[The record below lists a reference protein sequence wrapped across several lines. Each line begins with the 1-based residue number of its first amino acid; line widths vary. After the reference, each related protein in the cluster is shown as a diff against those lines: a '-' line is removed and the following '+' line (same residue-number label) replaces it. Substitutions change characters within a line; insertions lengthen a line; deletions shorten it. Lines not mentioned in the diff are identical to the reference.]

1 MKKLKKYSVVADDS
15 DVYAIS
21 LVEEPAIE
29 IDYVAF
35 DKDKEPKPNLKFI
48 EDKKN
53 EKYMVLGPALIPDKD
68 IYRNYDGNE
77 FYVSFSAE
85 CIEKLS
91 HKFMKTCYGA
101 GCFTKDHETFA
112 EGCSLAESWIKTSE
126 NDKSVDYGFDCPIG
140 TWFVCAKIDSIELWD
155 SIKKGERKGFSIE
168 SWVDLEEIVDNKN
181 KKENDMSKQK
191 TNLET
196 MEVNDGFWDKLKG
209 IIAEALGTSK
219 DDEVVEEA
227 VEEAKQEA
235 DPVEETVEAE
245 EETPEVPV
253 EEVAEEVIETVEEGA
268 ETTEEAAEDLQ
279 AVVDSLQE
287 EIDALKAENEE
298 LKKANQKMSKKP
310 SAKVNV
316 KQSAEKSNPRDV
328 IEALYNGSYF
338 KK

>member
-1 MKKLKKYSVVADDS
+1 MKKLKKYSVVGDSS

-35 DKDKEPKPNLKFI
+35 DKDKETKPNLKFI
-48 EDKKN
+48 EDKEN
-53 EKYMVLGPALIPDKD
+53 EKFMILGPALIPDKN

-91 HKFMKTCYGA
+91 YKFMKTCYGD
-101 GCFTKDHETFA
+101 GCFTKDHESFA
-112 EGCSLAESWIKTSE
+112 QGCSLAESWIKTSE

-140 TWFVCAKIDSIELWD
+140 TWFVAAKIDSIELWD

-168 SWVDLEEIVDNKN
+168 SWVDLEEIFENKD

-196 MEVNDGFWDKLKG
+196 MEVNDGFWEKLKG
-209 IIAEALGTSK
+209 IIAEAMGTSK
-219 DDEVVEEA
+219 DDKTVEDA
-227 VEEAKQEA
+227 VEEAKAEA
-235 DPVEETVEAE
+235 DPVEEVVEAE
-245 EETPEVPV
+245 EQTPEVPV
-253 EEVAEEVIETVEEGA
+253 DEVAKEVIDTVEEGA
-268 ETTEEAAEDLQ
+268 ETTETAAEDLQ
-279 AVVDSLQE
+279 TVVDKLQE
-287 EIDALKAENEE
+287 EVDALKAENAE
-298 LKKANQKMSKKP
+298 LKKKNEKMSKKP

-316 KQSAEKSNPRDV
+316 KQSAEKGNPRDV

-338 KK
+338 K

>member
-1 MKKLKKYSVVADDS
+1 MKKLKKYSVVGDSS

-35 DKDKEPKPNLKFI
+35 DKDKETKPNLKFI
-48 EDKKN
+48 EDKEN
-53 EKYMVLGPALIPDKD
+53 EKFMILGPALVPDKN

-91 HKFMKTCYGA
+91 YKFMKSCYGD
-101 GCFTKDHETFA
+101 GCFTKDHESFA
-112 EGCSLAESWIKTSE
+112 QGCSLAESWIKTSE

-140 TWFVCAKIDSIELWD
+140 TWFIAAKIDSIELWD

-168 SWVDLEEIVDNKN
+168 SWVDLEEIIENKD

-196 MEVNDGFWDKLKG
+196 MEVNDGFWEKLKG
-209 IIAEALGTSK
+209 IIAEAMGTSK
-219 DDEVVEEA
+219 DDKTVEDA
-227 VEEAKQEA
+227 VEEAKAEA
-235 DPVEETVEAE
+235 DPVEEVVEAE
-245 EETPEVPV
+245 EQTPEVPV
-253 EEVAEEVIETVEEGA
+253 EEVAQDVIDTVEEGA
-268 ETTEEAAEDLQ
+268 ETTETAAEDLQ
-279 AVVDSLQE
+279 TVVDKLQE
-287 EIDALKAENEE
+287 EVDALKAENAE
-298 LKKANQKMSKKP
+298 LKKKNQKMSKKP

-316 KQSAEKSNPRDV
+316 KQSAEKGNPRDV

-338 KK
+338 K

>member
-1 MKKLKKYSVVADDS
+1 MKKLKKYSVVGDSS

-35 DKDKEPKPNLKFI
+35 DKDKETKPNLKFI
-48 EDKKN
+48 EDKQN
-53 EKYMVLGPALIPDKD
+53 EKFMILGPALVPDKN

-91 HKFMKTCYGA
+91 YKFMKTCYGD
-101 GCFTKDHETFA
+101 GCFTKDHESFA
-112 EGCSLAESWIKTSE
+112 QGCSLAESWIKTSE

-140 TWFVCAKIDSIELWD
+140 TWFIAAKIDSIELWD
-155 SIKKGERKGFSIE
+155 SITKGERKGFSIE
-168 SWVDLEEIVDNKN
+168 SWVDLEEIFENKD

-209 IIAEALGTSK
+209 IIAEAMGTSK
-219 DDEVVEEA
+219 DDKTVEDA

-235 DPVEETVEAE
+235 DPVEEVVEAE
-245 EETPEVPV
+245 EQTPEVPV
-253 EEVAEEVIETVEEGA
+253 EEVAQDVIDTVEEGA
-268 ETTEEAAEDLQ
+268 ETTETAAEDLQ
-279 AVVDSLQE
+279 TVVDKLQE
-287 EIDALKAENEE
+287 EVDALKAENAE
-298 LKKANQKMSKKP
+298 LKKQNQKMSKKP

-316 KQSAEKSNPRDV
+316 KQSVEKGNPRDV

-338 KK
+338 K

>member
-1 MKKLKKYSVVADDS
+1 MKKLKKYSVVGDSS

-35 DKDKEPKPNLKFI
+35 DKDKETKPNLKFI
-48 EDKKN
+48 EDKQN
-53 EKYMVLGPALIPDKD
+53 EKYMILGPALIPDKN
-68 IYRNYDGNE
+68 IYRNYDGDE

-91 HKFMKTCYGA
+91 YKFMKTCYGD
-101 GCFTKDHETFA
+101 GCFTKDHESFA
-112 EGCSLAESWIKTSE
+112 QGCSLAESWIKTSE

-140 TWFVCAKIDSIELWD
+140 TWFVAAKIDSIELWD

-168 SWVDLEEIVDNKN
+168 SWVDLEEIFENKD

-196 MEVNDGFWDKLKG
+196 MEVNDGFWEKLKG
-209 IIAEALGTSK
+209 IIAEAMGTSK
-219 DDEVVEEA
+219 DDKTVEDA
-227 VEEAKQEA
+227 VEEAKAEA
-235 DPVEETVEAE
+235 DPVEEVVEAE
-245 EETPEVPV
+245 EQTPEVPV
-253 EEVAEEVIETVEEGA
+253 DEVAKEVIDTVEEGA
-268 ETTEEAAEDLQ
+268 ETNETAAEDLQ
-279 AVVDSLQE
+279 TVVDKLQE
-287 EIDALKAENEE
+287 EVDALKAENAE
-298 LKKANQKMSKKP
+298 LKKKNEKMSKKP

-316 KQSAEKSNPRDV
+316 KQSAEKGNPRDV

-338 KK
+338 K

>member
-1 MKKLKKYSVVADDS
+1 MKKLKKYSVVADS
-15 DVYAIS
+15 SEIYNIS

-29 IDYVAF
+29 VDYVAF
-35 DKDKEPKPNLKFI
+35 DKDKETKPNLKFI
-48 EDKKN
+48 EDKQN
-53 EKYMVLGPALIPDKD
+53 EKYMILGPALIPDKN

-91 HKFMKTCYGA
+91 HNFVKNCYGA
-101 GCFTKDHETFA
+101 GCFTKDHESFA
-112 EGCSLAESWIKTSE
+112 QGCYLAESWIKTSE

-140 TWFVCAKIDSIELWD
+140 TWFVAAKIDSIDLWE

-168 SWVDLEEIVDNKN
+168 SWVDLEEIIENKD

-209 IIAEALGTSK
+209 IIAEAMGTSK
-219 DDEVVEEA
+219 DDKTVEDA
-227 VEEAKQEA
+227 VEEAKAEA
-235 DPVEETVEAE
+235 DPVEEVVEAE
-245 EETPEVPV
+245 VETPEVPV
-253 EEVAEEVIETVEEGA
+253 EEVAQDVIDTVEEGA
-268 ETTEEAAEDLQ
+268 ETNETAAEDLQ
-279 AVVDSLQE
+279 TVVDKLQE
-287 EIDALKAENEE
+287 EVDALKAENAE
-298 LKKANQKMSKKP
+298 LKKKNQKMSKKP

-316 KQSAEKSNPRDV
+316 KQSVEKGNPRDV

-338 KK
+338 K

>member
-1 MKKLKKYSVVADDS
+1 MKKLKKYSVVGDSS

-35 DKDKEPKPNLKFI
+35 DKDKETKPNLKFI
-48 EDKKN
+48 EDKQN
-53 EKYMVLGPALIPDKD
+53 EKFMILGPALVPDKN

-91 HKFMKTCYGA
+91 YKFMKTCYGD
-101 GCFTKDHETFA
+101 GCFTKDHESFA
-112 EGCSLAESWIKTSE
+112 QGCSLAESWIKTSE

-140 TWFVCAKIDSIELWD
+140 TWFIAAKIDSIELWD

-168 SWVDLEEIVDNKN
+168 SWVDLEEIIENKD

-196 MEVNDGFWDKLKG
+196 MEVNDGFWEKLKG
-209 IIAEALGTSK
+209 IIAEAMGTST
-219 DDEVVEEA
+219 DDKTVEDA
-227 VEEAKQEA
+227 VEEAKAEA
-235 DPVEETVEAE
+235 DPVEEVVEAE
-245 EETPEVPV
+245 EQMPEVPV
-253 EEVAEEVIETVEEGA
+253 EEVAQDVIDTVEEGA
-268 ETTEEAAEDLQ
+268 ETTETAAEDLQ
-279 AVVDSLQE
+279 TVVDKLQE
-287 EIDALKAENEE
+287 EVDALKAENAE
-298 LKKANQKMSKKP
+298 LKKKNQKMSKKP

-316 KQSAEKSNPRDV
+316 KQSAEKGNPRDV

-338 KK
+338 K

>member
-1 MKKLKKYSVVADDS
+1 MKKLKKYSVVADSS

-35 DKDKEPKPNLKFI
+35 DKDKETKPNLKFI
-48 EDKKN
+48 EDKQN
-53 EKYMVLGPALIPDKD
+53 EKFMILGPALVPNKN

-91 HKFMKTCYGA
+91 YKFMKTCYGD
-101 GCFTKDHETFA
+101 GCFTKDHESFA
-112 EGCSLAESWIKTSE
+112 QGCSLAESWIKTSE
-126 NDKSVDYGFDCPIG
+126 NDKSVEYGFDCPIG
-140 TWFVCAKIDSIELWD
+140 TWFIAAKIDSIELWD

-168 SWVDLEEIVDNKN
+168 SWVDLEEIIENKD

-209 IIAEALGTSK
+209 IIAEAMGTSK
-219 DDEVVEEA
+219 DDKTVEDA
-227 VEEAKQEA
+227 VEEAKAEA
-235 DPVEETVEAE
+235 DPVEEVVEAE
-245 EETPEVPV
+245 EQTSEVPV
-253 EEVAEEVIETVEEGA
+253 DEVAQDVIDTVEEGA
-268 ETTEEAAEDLQ
+268 ETTETAAEDLQ
-279 AVVDSLQE
+279 TVVDKLQE
-287 EIDALKAENEE
+287 EVDALKAENAE
-298 LKKANQKMSKKP
+298 LKKQNQKMSKKP

-316 KQSAEKSNPRDV
+316 KQSAEKGNPRDV

-338 KK
+338 K

>member
-1 MKKLKKYSVVADDS
+1 MKKLKKYSVVGDSS

-35 DKDKEPKPNLKFI
+35 DKDKETKPNLKFI
-48 EDKKN
+48 EDKQN
-53 EKYMVLGPALIPDKD
+53 EKYMILGPALIPDKN

-91 HKFMKTCYGA
+91 YKFMRTCYGD
-101 GCFTKDHETFA
+101 GCFTKDHESFA
-112 EGCSLAESWIKTSE
+112 QGCSLAESWIKTSE

-140 TWFVCAKIDSIELWD
+140 TWFIAAKIDSIDLWD

-168 SWVDLEEIVDNKN
+168 SWVDLEEIIENKD

-209 IIAEALGTSK
+209 IIAEAMGTSK
-219 DDEVVEEA
+219 DDKTVEDA
-227 VEEAKQEA
+227 VEEAKAEA
-235 DPVEETVEAE
+235 DPVEEVVEAE
-245 EETPEVPV
+245 EQTPEVPV
-253 EEVAEEVIETVEEGA
+253 DEVAQEVIDTVEDGA
-268 ETTEEAAEDLQ
+268 ETNETAAEDLQ
-279 AVVDSLQE
+279 TVVDKLQE
-287 EIDALKAENEE
+287 EVDALKAENAE
-298 LKKANQKMSKKP
+298 LKKKNQKMSKKP

-316 KQSAEKSNPRDV
+316 KQSVEKGNPRDV

-338 KK
+338 K

>member
-1 MKKLKKYSVVADDS
+1 MKKLKKYSVVGDSS

-35 DKDKEPKPNLKFI
+35 DKDKETKPNLKFI
-48 EDKKN
+48 EDKQN
-53 EKYMVLGPALIPDKD
+53 EKYMILGPALIPDKN

-91 HKFMKTCYGA
+91 YKFMKTCYGD
-101 GCFTKDHETFA
+101 GCFTKDHNGFC

-140 TWFVCAKIDSIELWD
+140 TWFIAAKIDSIELWD

-168 SWVDLEEIVDNKN
+168 SWVDLEEIIENKD

-191 TNLET
+191 TNLQT
-196 MEVNDGFWDKLKG
+196 MEVNDGFWDKLKT
-209 IIAEALGTSK
+209 IIAEAMGVST
-219 DDEVVEEA
+219 DDKTVEDA
-227 VEEAKQEA
+227 VEEAKAEA
-235 DPVEETVEAE
+235 DPVEEVVEAE
-245 EETPEVPV
+245 VEIPEVPV
-253 EEVAEEVIETVEEGA
+253 EEVAEEVIDTVEEGA
-268 ETTEEAAEDLQ
+268 ETTETAAEDLQ
-279 AVVDSLQE
+279 TVVDKLQE
-287 EIDALKAENEE
+287 EVDALKRDKAKI
-298 LKKANQKMSKKP
+298 KKQNQKKSKKP

-316 KQSAEKSNPRDV
+316 KQSAVKGNPRDV

-338 KK
+338 K

>member
-1 MKKLKKYSVVADDS
+1 MKKLKKYSVVGDSS

-35 DKDKEPKPNLKFI
+35 DKDKETKPNLKFI
-48 EDKKN
+48 EDKQN
-53 EKYMVLGPALIPDKD
+53 EKYMILGPALIPDKN

-91 HKFMKTCYGA
+91 YKFMRTCYGD
-101 GCFTKDHETFA
+101 GCFTKDHESFA
-112 EGCSLAESWIKTSE
+112 QGCSLAESWIKTSE

-140 TWFVCAKIDSIELWD
+140 TWFIAAKIDSIDLWD

-168 SWVDLEEIVDNKN
+168 SWVDLEEIIENKD

-209 IIAEALGTSK
+209 IIAEAMGTSK
-219 DDEVVEEA
+219 DDKTVEDA
-227 VEEAKQEA
+227 VEEAKAEA
-235 DPVEETVEAE
+235 DPVEEVVEAE
-245 EETPEVPV
+245 EQTPEVPV
-253 EEVAEEVIETVEEGA
+253 DEVAKEVIDTVEDGA
-268 ETTEEAAEDLQ
+268 ETTETAAEDLQ
-279 AVVDSLQE
+279 TVVDKLQE
-287 EIDALKAENEE
+287 EVDALKAENAE
-298 LKKANQKMSKKP
+298 LKKKNQKMSKKP

-316 KQSAEKSNPRDV
+316 KQSVEKGNPRDV

-338 KK
+338 K

>member
-1 MKKLKKYSVVADDS
+1 MKKLKKYSVVGDSS

-35 DKDKEPKPNLKFI
+35 DKDKETKPNLKFI
-48 EDKKN
+48 EDKEN
-53 EKYMVLGPALIPDKD
+53 EKYMILGPALIPDKN

-91 HKFMKTCYGA
+91 HNFVKTCYGD
-101 GCFTKDHETFA
+101 GCFTKDHESFA
-112 EGCSLAESWIKTSE
+112 QGCSLAESWIKTSE

-140 TWFVCAKIDSIELWD
+140 TWFVAAKIDSIELWD

-168 SWVDLEEIVDNKN
+168 SWVDLEEIIENKD

-196 MEVNDGFWDKLKG
+196 MEVNDGFWEKLKG
-209 IIAEALGTSK
+209 IIAEAMGTSK
-219 DDEVVEEA
+219 DDKTVEDA
-227 VEEAKQEA
+227 VEEAKAEA
-235 DPVEETVEAE
+235 DPVEEVVEAA

-253 EEVAEEVIETVEEGA
+253 EEVAQEVIDTVEEGA
-268 ETTEEAAEDLQ
+268 ETTETAAEDLQ
-279 AVVDSLQE
+279 TVVDKLQE
-287 EIDALKAENEE
+287 EVDALKAENAE
-298 LKKANQKMSKKP
+298 LMKKNQKMSKKP

-316 KQSAEKSNPRDV
+316 KQSAEKGNPRDV

-338 KK
+338 K

>member
-1 MKKLKKYSVVADDS
+1 MKKLKKYSVVGDSS

-35 DKDKEPKPNLKFI
+35 DKDKETKPNLKFI
-48 EDKKN
+48 EDKQN
-53 EKYMVLGPALIPDKD
+53 EKFMILGPALVPDKN

-91 HKFMKTCYGA
+91 YKFMKTCYGD
-101 GCFTKDHETFA
+101 GCFTKDHESFA
-112 EGCSLAESWIKTSE
+112 QGCSLAESWIKTSE

-140 TWFVCAKIDSIELWD
+140 TWFVAAKIDSIELWE

-168 SWVDLEEIVDNKN
+168 SWVDLEEIIENKD

-196 MEVNDGFWDKLKG
+196 MEVNDGFWEKLKG
-209 IIAEALGTSK
+209 IIAEAMGTSK
-219 DDEVVEEA
+219 DDKTVEDA
-227 VEEAKQEA
+227 VEEAKAEA
-235 DPVEETVEAE
+235 DPVEEVVEAE

-253 EEVAEEVIETVEEGA
+253 DEVAKEVIDTVEEGA
-268 ETTEEAAEDLQ
+268 ETTETAAEDLQ
-279 AVVDSLQE
+279 TVVDKLQE
-287 EIDALKAENEE
+287 EVDALKAENAEL
-298 LKKANQKMSKKP
+298 LKKNQKMSKKP

-316 KQSAEKSNPRDV
+316 KQSAEKGNPRDV

-338 KK
+338 K

>member
-35 DKDKEPKPNLKFI
+35 NKDKETKTDLKFI
-48 EDKKN
+48 KDDKTD
-53 EKYMVLGPALIPDKD
+53 KYMVLGPALIPDKN

-77 FYVSFSAE
+77 FYVSFSAD

-140 TWFVCAKIDSIELWD
+140 TWFVAAKIDSIELWD

-168 SWVDLEEIVDNKN
+168 SWVDLEEIVDNKD
-181 KKENDMSKQK
+181 KKENDMSKQNTK
-191 TNLET
+191 LET

-219 DDEVVEEA
+219 DDEAVEEA
-227 VEEAKQEA
+227 VEEAKAEA
-235 DPVEETVEAE
+235 DPVEEVVEAE
-245 EETPEVPV
+245 EETPEVTV

-279 AVVDSLQE
+279 AVVDQLQE
-287 EIDALKAENEE
+287 EVDALKAENEE
-298 LKKANQKMSKKP
+298 LKKKNQKMSKKP

-316 KQSAEKSNPRDV
+316 KQSAENSNPRDV

>member
-1 MKKLKKYSVVADDS
+1 MKKLKKYSVVADSS

-21 LVEEPAIE
+21 LVEDPAIE

-35 DKDKEPKPNLKFI
+35 DKDKETKPNLKFI
-48 EDKKN
+48 EDKQN
-53 EKYMVLGPALIPDKD
+53 EKYMILGPALVPDKN

-91 HKFMKTCYGA
+91 YKFMRTCYGD
-101 GCFTKDHETFA
+101 GCFTKDHESFA
-112 EGCSLAESWIKTSE
+112 QGCTLAESWIKTSE

-140 TWFVCAKIDSIELWD
+140 TWFVAAKIDSIDLWE

-168 SWVDLEEIVDNKN
+168 SWVDLEEIIENKD

-209 IIAEALGTSK
+209 IIAEAMGTSK
-219 DDEVVEEA
+219 DDKTVEDA
-227 VEEAKQEA
+227 VEEAKAEA
-235 DPVEETVEAE
+235 DPVEEVVEAE
-245 EETPEVPV
+245 VETPEVPV
-253 EEVAEEVIETVEEGA
+253 DEVAEEVIDTVEEGA
-268 ETTEEAAEDLQ
+268 ETNETAAEDLQ
-279 AVVDSLQE
+279 TVVDKLQE
-287 EIDALKAENEE
+287 EVDALKAENAEL
-298 LKKANQKMSKKP
+298 LKKNQKMSKKP

-316 KQSAEKSNPRDV
+316 KQSAEKGNPRDV

-338 KK
+338 K

>member
-1 MKKLKKYSVVADDS
+1 MKKLKKYSVVGDSS

-35 DKDKEPKPNLKFI
+35 DKDKETKPNLKFI
-48 EDKKN
+48 EDKEN
-53 EKYMVLGPALIPDKD
+53 EKFMILGPALVPDKN

-91 HKFMKTCYGA
+91 YKFMKTCYGD
-101 GCFTKDHETFA
+101 GCFTKDHESFA
-112 EGCSLAESWIKTSE
+112 QGCSLAESWIKTSE

-140 TWFVCAKIDSIELWD
+140 TWFVAAKIDSIELWD

-168 SWVDLEEIVDNKN
+168 SWVDLEEIIENKD

-196 MEVNDGFWDKLKG
+196 MEVNDGFWEKLKG
-209 IIAEALGTSK
+209 IIAEAMGVSS
-219 DDEVVEEA
+219 DDKTVEDA
-227 VEEAKQEA
+227 VEEAKAEA
-235 DPVEETVEAE
+235 DPVEEVVEAE

-253 EEVAEEVIETVEEGA
+253 EEVAKEVIDTVEEGA
-268 ETTEEAAEDLQ
+268 ETNETAAEDLQ
-279 AVVDSLQE
+279 TVVDKLQE
-287 EIDALKAENEE
+287 EVDALKAENAE
-298 LKKANQKMSKKP
+298 LKKQNQKMSKKP

-316 KQSAEKSNPRDV
+316 KQSSEKGNPRDV

-338 KK
+338 K

>member
-1 MKKLKKYSVVADDS
+1 MKKLKKYSVVADSS

-35 DKDKEPKPNLKFI
+35 DKDKETKPNLKFI
-48 EDKKN
+48 EDKQN
-53 EKYMVLGPALIPDKD
+53 EKFMILGPALVPNKN

-91 HKFMKTCYGA
+91 YKFMKTCYGD
-101 GCFTKDHETFA
+101 GCFTKDHESFA
-112 EGCSLAESWIKTSE
+112 QGCSLAESWIKTSE
-126 NDKSVDYGFDCPIG
+126 NDKSVEYGFDCPIG
-140 TWFVCAKIDSIELWD
+140 TWFIAAKIDSIELWD

-168 SWVDLEEIVDNKN
+168 SWVDLEEIIENKD

-209 IIAEALGTSK
+209 IIAEAMGTSK
-219 DDEVVEEA
+219 DDKTVEDA
-227 VEEAKQEA
+227 VEEAKAEA
-235 DPVEETVEAE
+235 DPVEEVVEAE
-245 EETPEVPV
+245 EQTPEVPV
-253 EEVAEEVIETVEEGA
+253 EEVAQDVIDTVEEGA
-268 ETTEEAAEDLQ
+268 ETNETAAEDLQ
-279 AVVDSLQE
+279 TVVDKLQE
-287 EIDALKAENEE
+287 EVDALKAENAE
-298 LKKANQKMSKKP
+298 LKKQNQKMSKKP

-316 KQSAEKSNPRDV
+316 KQSAEKGNPRDV

-338 KK
+338 K

>member
-1 MKKLKKYSVVADDS
+1 MKKLKKYSVVADS
-15 DVYAIS
+15 SEIYNIS

-29 IDYVAF
+29 VDYVAF
-35 DKDKEPKPNLKFI
+35 DKDKETKSNLKFI
-48 EDKKN
+48 EDKQN
-53 EKYMVLGPALIPDKD
+53 EKYMILGPALIPDKN

-91 HKFMKTCYGA
+91 HNFIKNCYGA
-101 GCFTKDHETFA
+101 GCFTKDHESFA
-112 EGCSLAESWIKTSE
+112 QGCYLAESWIKTSE

-140 TWFVCAKIDSIELWD
+140 TWFVAAKIDSIDLWE

-168 SWVDLEEIVDNKN
+168 SWVDLEEIFENKD

-209 IIAEALGTSK
+209 IIAEAMGTSK
-219 DDEVVEEA
+219 DDKTVEDA
-227 VEEAKQEA
+227 VEEAKAEA
-235 DPVEETVEAE
+235 DPVEEVVEAE
-245 EETPEVPV
+245 EQTPEVPV
-253 EEVAEEVIETVEEGA
+253 EEVAKEVIDTVEDGA
-268 ETTEEAAEDLQ
+268 ETTETAAEDLQ
-279 AVVDSLQE
+279 TVVDKLQE
-287 EIDALKAENEE
+287 EVDALKAENAEL
-298 LKKANQKMSKKP
+298 LKKNQKMSKKP

-316 KQSAEKSNPRDV
+316 KQSAEKGNPRDV

-338 KK
+338 K

>member
-1 MKKLKKYSVVADDS
+1 MKKLKKYSVVADSS

-35 DKDKEPKPNLKFI
+35 DKDKETKPNLKFI
-48 EDKKN
+48 EDKQN
-53 EKYMVLGPALIPDKD
+53 EKFMILGPALIPDKN

-91 HKFMKTCYGA
+91 YKFIRTCYGND
-101 GCFTKDHETFA
+101 CFTKDHESFA
-112 EGCSLAESWIKTSE
+112 QGCYLAESWIKTSE

-140 TWFVCAKIDSIELWD
+140 TWFVAAKIDSIELWD

-168 SWVDLEEIVDNKN
+168 SWVDLEEIFENKD

-209 IIAEALGTSK
+209 IIAEAMGTSK
-219 DDEVVEEA
+219 DDKTVEDA
-227 VEEAKQEA
+227 VEEAKAEA
-235 DPVEETVEAE
+235 DPVEEVVEAE
-245 EETPEVPV
+245 EQTSEVPV
-253 EEVAEEVIETVEEGA
+253 DEVAKEVIDTVEEGA
-268 ETTEEAAEDLQ
+268 ETTETAAEDLQ
-279 AVVDSLQE
+279 TVVDKLQE
-287 EIDALKAENEE
+287 EVDALKAENAE
-298 LKKANQKMSKKP
+298 LKKQNQKMSKKP

-316 KQSAEKSNPRDV
+316 KQSAEKGNPRDV

-338 KK
+338 K

>member
-1 MKKLKKYSVVADDS
+1 MKKLKKYSVVGDSS

-35 DKDKEPKPNLKFI
+35 DKDKETKPNLKFI
-48 EDKKN
+48 EDKQN
-53 EKYMVLGPALIPDKD
+53 EKFMILGPALIPDKN

-91 HKFMKTCYGA
+91 YKFMKTCYGD
-101 GCFTKDHETFA
+101 GCFTKDHESFA
-112 EGCSLAESWIKTSE
+112 QGCSLAESWIKTSE

-140 TWFVCAKIDSIELWD
+140 TWFVAAKIDSIELWD

-168 SWVDLEEIVDNKN
+168 SWVDLEEIIENKD

-196 MEVNDGFWDKLKG
+196 MEVNDGFWEKLKG
-209 IIAEALGTSK
+209 IIAEAMGTSK
-219 DDEVVEEA
+219 DDKTVEDA
-227 VEEAKQEA
+227 VEEAKAEA
-235 DPVEETVEAE
+235 DPVEEVVEAE
-245 EETPEVPV
+245 EQTPEVPV
-253 EEVAEEVIETVEEGA
+253 DEVAKEVIDTVEEGA
-268 ETTEEAAEDLQ
+268 ETTETAAEDLQ
-279 AVVDSLQE
+279 TVVDKLQE
-287 EIDALKAENEE
+287 EVDALKAENAEL
-298 LKKANQKMSKKP
+298 LKKNQKMSKKP

-316 KQSAEKSNPRDV
+316 KQSAEKGNPRDV

-338 KK
+338 K

>member
-1 MKKLKKYSVVADDS
+1 MKKLKKYSVVGDSS

-35 DKDKEPKPNLKFI
+35 DKDKETKPNLKFI
-48 EDKKN
+48 EDKQN
-53 EKYMVLGPALIPDKD
+53 EKFMILGPALVPDKN

-91 HKFMKTCYGA
+91 YKFMRTCYGD
-101 GCFTKDHETFA
+101 GCFTKDHESFA
-112 EGCSLAESWIKTSE
+112 QGCSLAESWIKTSE

-140 TWFVCAKIDSIELWD
+140 TWFIAAKIDSIELWD

-168 SWVDLEEIVDNKN
+168 SWVDLEEIFENKD

-196 MEVNDGFWDKLKG
+196 MEVNDGFWEKLKG
-209 IIAEALGTSK
+209 IIAEAMGTSK
-219 DDEVVEEA
+219 DDKTVEDA
-227 VEEAKQEA
+227 VEEAKAEA
-235 DPVEETVEAE
+235 DPVEEVVEAE
-245 EETPEVPV
+245 EQTPEVPV
-253 EEVAEEVIETVEEGA
+253 DEVAKEVIDTVEEGA
-268 ETTEEAAEDLQ
+268 ETTETAAEDLQ
-279 AVVDSLQE
+279 TVVDKLQE
-287 EIDALKAENEE
+287 EVDALKAENAE
-298 LKKANQKMSKKP
+298 LKKQNQKMSKKP

-316 KQSAEKSNPRDV
+316 KQSAEKGNPRDV

-338 KK
+338 K

>member
-1 MKKLKKYSVVADDS
+1 MKTLKKYSVVADSS

-35 DKDKEPKPNLKFI
+35 DKDKEDKPNLKFI
-48 EDKKN
+48 EDKQS
-53 EKYMVLGPALIPDKD
+53 EKYMILGPALIPDKN

-91 HKFMKTCYGA
+91 YKFMRTCYGD
-101 GCFTKDHETFA
+101 GCFTKDHESFA
-112 EGCSLAESWIKTSE
+112 QGCSLAESWIKTSE

-140 TWFVCAKIDSIELWD
+140 TWFIAAKIDSIDLWD

-168 SWVDLEEIVDNKN
+168 SWVDLEEIIENKD

-209 IIAEALGTSK
+209 IIAEAMGTSK
-219 DDEVVEEA
+219 DDKTVEDA
-227 VEEAKQEA
+227 VEEAKAEA
-235 DPVEETVEAE
+235 DPVEEVVEAE
-245 EETPEVPV
+245 VETPEVPV
-253 EEVAEEVIETVEEGA
+253 DEVAKEVIDTVEDGA
-268 ETTEEAAEDLQ
+268 ETNETAAEDLQ
-279 AVVDSLQE
+279 TVVDKLQE
-287 EIDALKAENEE
+287 EVDALKAENAEL
-298 LKKANQKMSKKP
+298 LKKNQKMSKKP

-316 KQSAEKSNPRDV
+316 KQSAEKGNPRDV

-338 KK
+338 K

>member
-1 MKKLKKYSVVADDS
+1 MKKLKKYSVVGDSS

-35 DKDKEPKPNLKFI
+35 DKDKETKPNLKFI
-48 EDKKN
+48 EDKEN
-53 EKYMVLGPALIPDKD
+53 EKFMILGPALIPDKN

-91 HKFMKTCYGA
+91 YKFMKTCYGD
-101 GCFTKDHETFA
+101 GCFTKDHESFA
-112 EGCSLAESWIKTSE
+112 QGCSLAESWIKTSE

-140 TWFVCAKIDSIELWD
+140 TWFVAAKIDSIELWD

-168 SWVDLEEIVDNKN
+168 SWVDLEEIIENKD

-196 MEVNDGFWDKLKG
+196 MEVNDGFWEKLKG
-209 IIAEALGTSK
+209 IIAEAMGTSK
-219 DDEVVEEA
+219 DDKTVEDA
-227 VEEAKQEA
+227 VEEAKAEA
-235 DPVEETVEAE
+235 DPVEEVVEAE
-245 EETPEVPV
+245 EQTPEVPV
-253 EEVAEEVIETVEEGA
+253 DEVAKEVIDTVEEGA
-268 ETTEEAAEDLQ
+268 ETTETAAEDLQ
-279 AVVDSLQE
+279 TVVDKLQE
-287 EIDALKAENEE
+287 EVDALKAENAEL
-298 LKKANQKMSKKP
+298 LKKNQQMSKKP
-310 SAKVNV
+310 STKVNV
-316 KQSAEKSNPRDV
+316 KQSAEKGNPRDV

-338 KK
+338 K

>member
-1 MKKLKKYSVVADDS
+1 MKKLKKYSVVGDSS

-35 DKDKEPKPNLKFI
+35 DKDKETKPNLKFI
-48 EDKKN
+48 EDKQN
-53 EKYMVLGPALIPDKD
+53 EKFMILGPALVPDKN

-91 HKFMKTCYGA
+91 HNFVKNCYGA
-101 GCFTKDHETFA
+101 GCFTKDHNGFC

-140 TWFVCAKIDSIELWD
+140 TWFVAAKIDSIELWD

-168 SWVDLEEIVDNKN
+168 SWVDLEEIIENKD

-196 MEVNDGFWDKLKG
+196 MEVNDGFWEKLKG
-209 IIAEALGTSK
+209 IIAEAMGTST
-219 DDEVVEEA
+219 DDKTVEDA
-227 VEEAKQEA
+227 VEEAKAEA
-235 DPVEETVEAE
+235 NPVEEVVEAE
-245 EETPEVPV
+245 EQMPEVPV
-253 EEVAEEVIETVEEGA
+253 EEVAEEVIDTVEEGA
-268 ETTEEAAEDLQ
+268 ETTETAAEDLQ
-279 AVVDSLQE
+279 TVVDKLQE
-287 EIDALKAENEE
+287 EVDALKAENAEL
-298 LKKANQKMSKKP
+298 LKKNQKMSKKP

-316 KQSAEKSNPRDV
+316 KQSAEKGNPRDV

-338 KK
+338 K

>member
-1 MKKLKKYSVVADDS
+1 MKKLKKYSVVADSS

-35 DKDKEPKPNLKFI
+35 DKDKETKPNLKFI
-48 EDKKN
+48 EDKQN
-53 EKYMVLGPALIPDKD
+53 EKFMILGPALVPDKN

-91 HKFMKTCYGA
+91 YKFMKTCYGD
-101 GCFTKDHETFA
+101 GCFTKDHESFA
-112 EGCSLAESWIKTSE
+112 QGCSLAESWIKTSE
-126 NDKSVDYGFDCPIG
+126 NDKSVEYGFDCPIG
-140 TWFVCAKIDSIELWD
+140 TWFIAAKIDSIELWD

-168 SWVDLEEIVDNKN
+168 SWVDLEEIIENKD
-181 KKENDMSKQK
+181 KKETDMSKQK

-209 IIAEALGTSK
+209 IIAEAMGTSK
-219 DDEVVEEA
+219 DDKTVEDA
-227 VEEAKQEA
+227 VDEAKKEA
-235 DPVEETVEAE
+235 DPVDETVEAAE
-245 EETPEVPV
+245 QKPEMTA
-253 EEVAEEVIETVEEGA
+253 EEVAEDVIATVEEGA
-268 ETTEEAAEDLQ
+268 ETTETAAEDLQ
-279 AVVDSLQE
+279 TVVDQLQE
-287 EIDALKAENEE
+287 EVDALKAENEQ

-316 KQSAEKSNPRDV
+316 KQSTEKRNPRDV

-338 KK
+338 K

>member
-1 MKKLKKYSVVADDS
+1 MKKLKKYSVVGDSS

-35 DKDKEPKPNLKFI
+35 DKDKETKPNLKFI
-48 EDKKN
+48 EDKQN
-53 EKYMVLGPALIPDKD
+53 EKFMILGPALVPDKN

-91 HKFMKTCYGA
+91 YKFMKTCYGD
-101 GCFTKDHETFA
+101 GCFTKDHESFA
-112 EGCSLAESWIKTSE
+112 QGCSLAESWIKTSE

-140 TWFVCAKIDSIELWD
+140 TWFVAAKIDSIELWE

-168 SWVDLEEIVDNKN
+168 SWVDLEEIIENKD

-209 IIAEALGTSK
+209 IIAEAMGTSK
-219 DDEVVEEA
+219 DDKTVEDA
-227 VEEAKQEA
+227 VEEAKAEA
-235 DPVEETVEAE
+235 DPVEEVVEAE

-253 EEVAEEVIETVEEGA
+253 EEVAQDVIDTVEDGA
-268 ETTEEAAEDLQ
+268 ETTETAAEDLQ
-279 AVVDSLQE
+279 TVVDKLQE
-287 EIDALKAENEE
+287 EVDALKAENAE
-298 LKKANQKMSKKP
+298 LMKKNQKMSKKP

-316 KQSAEKSNPRDV
+316 KQSAEKGNPRDV

-338 KK
+338 K